1 MIFAVP
7 NTLRCHRLTARLI
20 DRFSTENSSY
30 SFTPVTSQR
39 LYMSIYKIWEKYGE
53 AEAEKYVR
61 EARMCD

>member
-7 NTLRCHRLTARLI
+7 NTLRVHRLTARLI
-20 DRFSTENSSY
+20 ERFSKENPSCT
-30 SFTPVTSQR
+30 FTPTASQR

-61 EARMCD
+61 EARIF